1 MAGLWRNDSETPEGK
16 YPIVLRRD
24 GAVVTKP
31 YFVLLD
37 CDPGFVD
44 AMTAYADKHKELGSD
59 PAFVQ
64 QIYDWVNDVINDTN
78 AGDITPGDP
87 DAPRHRTDDPV
98 VIAWARSV
106 HSKSA

>member
-1 MAGLWRNDSETPEGK
+1 MSGLWRNDSETPEGK

-24 GAVVTKP
+24 GSVVTKP

-44 AMTAYADKHKELGSD
+44 ALRSYADKHESIGSD
-59 PAFVQ
+59 PNFIA
-64 QIYDWVNDVINDTN
+64 QIRDWADEVEEN
-78 AGDITPGDP
+78 PPEQGDP
-87 DAPRHRTDDPV
+87 DAPCHRTDDPV
-98 VIAWARSV
+98 VIAWARSA

>member
-1 MAGLWRNDSETPEGK
+1 MSGLWRNDSETPEGK

-24 GAVVTKP
+24 GSVVTKP

-37 CDPGFVD
+37 CDPGFV
-44 AMTAYADKHKELGSD
+44 AALIAYANEHESIGSD
-59 PAFVQ
+59 PNFVT
-64 QIYDWVNDVINDTN
+64 QIREWAYEVERN
-78 AGDITPGDP
+78 PPPQGDP
-87 DAPRHRTDDPV
+87 DAPRHREDDPI